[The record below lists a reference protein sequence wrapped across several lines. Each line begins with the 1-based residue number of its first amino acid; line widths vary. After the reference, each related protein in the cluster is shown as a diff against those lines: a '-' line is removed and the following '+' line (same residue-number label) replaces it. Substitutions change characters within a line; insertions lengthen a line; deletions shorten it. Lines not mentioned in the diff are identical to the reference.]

1 MLSLGS
7 GLSGF
12 SGVLSWPELQL
23 STRAAG
29 VNVPMACAAKV
40 LSLVSGLWPPV
51 LNETKLRENAT
62 NNPGQRCTCS
72 KHGLSLAGMSAPGD
86 LGWQI
91 LKTMLRRYE
100 ALDGAVVLP
109 LSRRVAHLLSMVFY
123 AKAANPPGASS
134 HRNGKPSL
142 ANALPQL
149 MVGIK
154 CSELEF
160 RSWTCLHWA
169 TESRKYSSVCLQQGL
184 LHEC

>member
-1 MLSLGS
+1 MAEKGKPSLAEVLSLGL

-23 STRAAG
+23 STCAAG
-29 VNVPMACAAKV
+29 VNVPMACAAEV

-86 LGWQI
+86 LGQQI

-100 ALDGAVVLP
+100 ALDGAVA
-109 LSRRVAHLLSMVFY
+109 LSLSKRGAHLLSMVFC
-123 AKAANPPGASS
+123 AKAANP
-134 HRNGKPSL
+134 
-142 ANALPQL
+142 Q
-149 MVGIK
+149 
-154 CSELEF
+154 ELVAIEMGNQ
-160 RSWTCLHWA
+160 A
-169 TESRKYSSVCLQQGL
+169 
-184 LHEC
+184 

>member
-1 MLSLGS
+1 MAEKWKPSLAEVLSLGL

-23 STRAAG
+23 STCAAG
-29 VNVPMACAAKV
+29 VNVPMACAAEV

-109 LSRRVAHLLSMVFY
+109 LSRRGAHLLSMVFY
-123 AKAANPPGASS
+123 AKAANP
-134 HRNGKPSL
+134 
-142 ANALPQL
+142 Q
-149 MVGIK
+149 
-154 CSELEF
+154 ELVAIEMGNQ
-160 RSWTCLHWA
+160 A
-169 TESRKYSSVCLQQGL
+169 
-184 LHEC
+184 